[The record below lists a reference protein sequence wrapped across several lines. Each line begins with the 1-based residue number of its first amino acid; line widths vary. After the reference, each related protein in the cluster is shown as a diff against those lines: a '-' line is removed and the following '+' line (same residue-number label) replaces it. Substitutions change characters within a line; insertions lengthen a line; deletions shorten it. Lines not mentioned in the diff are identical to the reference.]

1 MMGGKKQKIN
11 FHFLTPLIISC
22 KNPNPFLL
30 TPLSLISFDILEFS
44 CEIAW
49 LQIYYEIIRSVFK
62 SMYIV
67 SSTYNIQ
74 ELLKF

>member
-30 TPLSLISFDILEFS
+30 TPLSLIDMDILEFS

-74 ELLKF
+74 E

>member
-30 TPLSLISFDILEFS
+30 TPLSLINMDILEFS
-44 CEIAW
+44 CEIVW
-49 LQIYYEIIRSVFK
+49 LQIYYEIMYKECK
-62 SMYIV
+62 SMYI
-67 SSTYNIQ
+67 SS
-74 ELLKF
+74 K